1 MGRHVVVSLLR
12 SPWFRALVSVA
23 LLALFASRIDF
34 GAAGDRLSGGH
45 WLLFVVAALELLVSF
60 IIGAIRWRI
69 YLLAAGLPTG
79 ELAVIRSYMI
89 GVFAN
94 NFLPSQVGGDVA
106 RAWVATGPG
115 TRLRGVAT
123 VLVDRATA
131 LVCLVAVG
139 WLGYLTDPSAVP
151 GQLVAALA
159 AATGAIALGSVAVVL
174 GARSPAVARIVPS
187 RLQGPARDVRRAAGA
202 CLRGPVLARTL
213 LIGLAFQG
221 ITVLAAWLV
230 LRSLELHLAFA
241 PLAVSLAPILIVS
254 VLPISIGG
262 FGVREGSY
270 VVLLGYAGVGTT
282 DATLLS
288 LLSALAFA
296 LASAPGGL
304 FLVKW
309 PARRLA
315 PAAEP
320 EE

>member
-1 MGRHVVVSLLR
+1 MAAVE
-12 SPWFRALVSVA
+12 
-23 LLALFASRIDF
+23 LF
-34 GAAGDRLSGGH
+34 
-45 WLLFVVAALELLVSF
+45 VSF
-60 IIGAIRWRI
+60 IVGAMRWRL
-69 YLLAAGLPTG
+69 YLAAAGLATG
-79 ELAVIRSYMI
+79 EWSVIRSYLI

-115 TRLRGVAT
+115 TRVRGMAT

-139 WLGYLTDPSAVP
+139 WLGYLSDPSAVP
-151 GQLVAALA
+151 GQLLAALA
-159 AATGAIALGSVAVVL
+159 AATAAIALGSLAVL
-174 GARSPAVARIVPS
+174 LAARSPAAARLVPG
-187 RLQGPARDVRRAAGA
+187 RLLAPARDLRQAVGA
-202 CLRGPVLARTL
+202 CLRGTVLTRTL
-213 LIGLAFQG
+213 LIGVAFQG

-230 LRSLELHLAFA
+230 VRSLELDLGFA
-241 PLAVSLAPILIVS
+241 PLAVALAPILIVS

-270 VVLLGYAGVGTT
+270 VVLLRYAGVGTT

-309 PARRLA
+309 PVRRLA

-320 EE
+320 EK